1 MIRKYH
7 FISGLPRA
15 GSTLLSAILKQ
26 NPRFTANISDP
37 LLMYV
42 KGITQSTNTAA
53 GMGALVN
60 IEKRR
65 EIMRGLFSTFYSGGR
80 EVCFNTNR
88 GWSSETGLL
97 KDLFGDFRMVVCI
110 RDIPW
115 ILDSFEVLNSKN
127 PHTIKPLYHHQDL
140 ANVYERS
147 HMLMGGIPN
156 FAGYVSGPLAN
167 TKHSMFCAERGN
179 IFYVE
184 YDHLV
189 KYPGAV
195 MEQVYKFLDE
205 PLFQHDFSNVED
217 SYDEFDE
224 GAKIDG
230 LHRVR
235 KQVKW
240 IERRSILPD
249 DLWNQYSQQSFWKT
263 GFDQVKREL
272 NWSMQTRGFQPPKIG
287 KQL

>member
-1 MIRKYH
+1 MERKYN
-7 FISGLPRA
+7 FISGLPRS
-15 GSTLLSAILKQ
+15 GSTLLAAILKQ
-26 NPRFTANISDP
+26 NPRFTTNISDP

-42 KGITQSTNTAA
+42 KSITQSTHGAV
-53 GMGALVN
+53 GMAALVD
-60 IEKRR
+60 IDKRR
-65 EIMRGLFSTFYSGGR
+65 ELMRSLFNTFYRDGNQ
-80 EVCFNTNR
+80 VCFNTNR
-88 GWSSETGLL
+88 GWSSETALL
-97 KDLFGDFRMVVCI
+97 KDLFGDFRMIVCL
-110 RDIPW
+110 REIPW
-115 ILDSFEVLNSKN
+115 ILDSFEVLHTKN

-167 TKHSMFCAERGN
+167 TKHSMFSGDRDK

-189 KYPGAV
+189 KYPAAV
-195 MEQVYKFLDE
+195 MDQIYKFLGE
-205 PLFQHDFSNVED
+205 TPFQHDFNNVED

-224 GAKIDG
+224 DAKING
-230 LHRVR
+230 LHTVR

-249 DLWNQYSQQSFWKT
+249 DLWNQYGQQSFWKT
-263 GFDQVKREL
+263 GFEQVKREL
-272 NWSMQTRGFQPPKIG
+272 HWSMQSNGHQPPKIG
-287 KQL
+287 RQL